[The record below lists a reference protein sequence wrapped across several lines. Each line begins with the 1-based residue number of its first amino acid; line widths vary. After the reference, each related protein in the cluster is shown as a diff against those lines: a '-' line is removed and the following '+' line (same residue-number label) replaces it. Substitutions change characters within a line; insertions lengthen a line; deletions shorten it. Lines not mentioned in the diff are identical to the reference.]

1 MLFRSISGAIG
12 LALILSSCGGGGG
25 GSSGDTTPAA
35 TYSVGGSI
43 SGLTSGSLVL
53 KNNGGDALTVNANST
68 NITFATS
75 LANSASYAVTVG
87 TQPIGLTCSV
97 SNGTGTVASANVTNV
112 TVTCADNWSGTKL
125 LGVALGQTTGR
136 SVATDK
142 NGNVYVTGYTDGNLD
157 GNSKAG
163 IYDFFV
169 TKYNSSGVKQFT
181 KQSGVSGASTYGYA
195 VATDENGNFYV
206 AGRTGGN
213 LDGNTLAGVTD
224 FFVTKYNSSGV
235 KQFTK
240 QSGVS
245 GALTSASAVA
255 TDTSGNVFVVGKTN
269 GNLDGN
275 VLTGRD
281 DLFVTKYN
289 SSGVKQYTRQLG
301 ANGAQ
306 TYGLSTATDSNGNV
320 YVAGYTEG
328 NLDGNTLA
336 GGVDLFVTKYSSSG
350 VKQYTKQSGVT
361 GRTTIAHSVATDTSG
376 NVYIA
381 GFTGGN
387 LDGNINTGIY
397 DLFVTKY
404 DSSGAKQFTKL
415 LGASGAQTVGTAIT
429 AGENGNVYV
438 AGYTNASLDGN
449 TLTGSLDTF
458 ITKYSS
464 SGVKQYTRQLG
475 IAGKDTY
482 GYSVAT
488 DANGNVYVA
497 GITYGGLDGNTL
509 TGTAD
514 LFVTK
519 YNSGGV
525 KQ

>member
-1 MLFRSISGAIG
+1 
-12 LALILSSCGGGGG
+12 
-25 GSSGDTTPAA
+25 
-35 TYSVGGSI
+35 
-43 SGLTSGSLVL
+43 
-53 KNNGGDALTVNANST
+53 
-68 NITFATS
+68 
-75 LANSASYAVTVG
+75 
-87 TQPIGLTCSV
+87 
-97 SNGTGTVASANVTNV
+97 
-112 TVTCADNWSGTKL
+112 
-125 LGVALGQTTGR
+125 
-136 SVATDK
+136 
-142 NGNVYVTGYTDGNLD
+142 
-157 GNSKAG
+157 
-163 IYDFFV
+163 
-169 TKYNSSGVKQFT
+169 
-181 KQSGVSGASTYGYA
+181 
-195 VATDENGNFYV
+195 
-206 AGRTGGN
+206 
-213 LDGNTLAGVTD
+213 
-224 FFVTKYNSSGV
+224 
-235 KQFTK
+235 
-240 QSGVS
+240 
-245 GALTSASAVA
+245 
-255 TDTSGNVFVVGKTN
+255 VFVVGKTN